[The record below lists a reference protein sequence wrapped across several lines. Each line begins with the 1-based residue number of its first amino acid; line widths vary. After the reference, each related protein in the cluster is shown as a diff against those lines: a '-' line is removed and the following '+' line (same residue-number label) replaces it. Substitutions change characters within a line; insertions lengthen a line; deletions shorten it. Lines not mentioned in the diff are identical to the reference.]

1 MRLTSEKDD
10 TDQELLVK
18 SLACTESQEDINH
31 LTKVLRR
38 KAREMVD
45 GVLERSN
52 IDLIAA
58 PTDSA
63 FAIYAAAAGE

>member
-1 MRLTSEKDD
+1 MWLTSEKDD

-18 SLACTESQEDINH
+18 SLACTESEEDIGH
-31 LTKVLRR
+31 LTKVFRS
-38 KAREMVD
+38 KARELID

-63 FAIYAAAAGE
+63 FATYAAAAGE